1 LAKFGL
7 DYAIFGAQGQ
17 AGVRYG
23 PQISTHLPVDNIV
36 LMNIRIKLPIVL
48 ALLCCLLFQSAYAN
62 ELAIWDKLQ
71 GTNPK
76 GYVLLL
82 RHTIAPGVG
91 DPENFKLN
99 DCSTQRNLS
108 QVGRDDAKA
117 VGDWLKR
124 RDIRISRVESSRW
137 CRAKQTAQLLGI
149 GKVRLNSNLDS
160 LFESK
165 DPAKAIQTVRVKKQI
180 VDWRNKSGL
189 LVLVGHFVNIG
200 AVAGVGVGSGEGVLV
215 KADSKGKIVV
225 VGLTPK
231 LGR

>member
-1 LAKFGL
+1 MK
-7 DYAIFGAQGQ
+7 Q
-17 AGVRYG
+17 
-23 PQISTHLPVDNIV
+23 
-36 LMNIRIKLPIVL
+36 IKLPLIF
-48 ALLCCLLFQSAYAN
+48 ALLTCLFSQSAYAN

-82 RHTIAPGVG
+82 RHTLAPGVG

-108 QVGRDDAKA
+108 QLGREDAKS

-124 RDIRISRVESSRW
+124 RDIKIARVESSRW
-137 CRAKQTAQLLGI
+137 CRAKETAQLLDI
-149 GKVRLNSNLDS
+149 GRVRLNPNLDS
-160 LFESK
+160 LFDSQ

-200 AVAGVGVGSGEGVLV
+200 AVTGVGVGSGEGVLV
-215 KADSKGKIVV
+215 RADSKGKISVI
-225 VGLTPK
+225 GLTPK

>member
-1 LAKFGL
+1 MKRFNLA
-7 DYAIFGAQGQ
+7 I
-17 AGVRYG
+17 
-23 PQISTHLPVDNIV
+23 IT
-36 LMNIRIKLPIVL
+36 
-48 ALLCCLLFQSAYAN
+48 ALLTSLLGQSAMAN
-62 ELAIWDKLQ
+62 EEAIWDKLQ

-108 QVGRDDAKA
+108 QLGREDAKA

-124 RDIRISRVESSRW
+124 RDIKISRVESSRW
-137 CRAKQTAQLLGI
+137 CRAKETAQLLGI
-149 GKVRLNSNLDS
+149 GRVRLNANLDS
-160 LFESK
+160 LFESQ
-165 DPAKAIQTVRVKKQI
+165 DPANAIQTVRVKKQI

-200 AVAGVGVGSGEGVLV
+200 AVAGVGVRSGEGVLV
-215 KADSKGKIVV
+215 KADSKGKITV

>member
-1 LAKFGL
+1 MRRF
-7 DYAIFGAQGQ
+7 
-17 AGVRYG
+17 R
-23 PQISTHLPVDNIV
+23 LPTV
-36 LMNIRIKLPIVL
+36 LVILT
-48 ALLCCLLFQSAYAN
+48 CLFSQSAYAN

-82 RHTIAPGVG
+82 RHTLAPGVG

-108 QVGRDDAKA
+108 QVGREDAKS

-124 RDIRISRVESSRW
+124 RDIKIARVESSRW
-137 CRAKQTAQLLGI
+137 CRAKETAQLLDI
-149 GKVRLNSNLDS
+149 GRVRLNPNLDS
-160 LFESK
+160 LFDSQ
-165 DPAKAIQTVRVKKQI
+165 DPAKAIQTARVKKQI

-200 AVAGVGVGSGEGVLV
+200 AVTGVGVGSGEGVLV
-215 KADSKGKIVV
+215 KADSKGKIGV

>member
-1 LAKFGL
+1 MSRF
-7 DYAIFGAQGQ
+7 
-17 AGVRYG
+17 R
-23 PQISTHLPVDNIV
+23 LPA
-36 LMNIRIKLPIVL
+36 VL
-48 ALLCCLLFQSAYAN
+48 ALLSCLSLQSAYAN

-82 RHTIAPGVG
+82 RHTLAPGVG

-108 QVGRDDAKA
+108 SVGREDAKS
-117 VGDWLKR
+117 VGEWLKR
-124 RDIRISRVESSRW
+124 REIKISRVESSRW
-137 CRAKQTAQLLGI
+137 CRAKETAQLLGI
-149 GKVRLNSNLDS
+149 GRVRLNPNLDS
-160 LFESK
+160 LFESA

-189 LVLVGHFVNIG
+189 LVLVGHFVNIN
-200 AVAGVGVGSGEGVLV
+200 AVTGVGVGSGEGVLV
-215 KADSKGKIVV
+215 RADSKGKISV

>member
-1 LAKFGL
+1 MIKRFKLSMILA
-7 DYAIFGAQGQ
+7 
-17 AGVRYG
+17 VV
-23 PQISTHLPVDNIV
+23 S
-36 LMNIRIKLPIVL
+36 
-48 ALLCCLLFQSAYAN
+48 CLFTQSAYAN
-62 ELAIWDKLQ
+62 EEAIWDKLQ

-82 RHTIAPGVG
+82 RHTLAPGVG

-108 QVGRDDAKA
+108 QLGREDAKS

-124 RDIRISRVESSRW
+124 RDIKITRVESSRW

-149 GKVRLNSNLDS
+149 GRVRLNSNLDS
-160 LFESK
+160 LFESA

-189 LVLVGHFVNIG
+189 LVLVGHFVNIN
-200 AVAGVGVGSGEGVLV
+200 AVTGVGVGSGEGVLV
-215 KADSKGKIVV
+215 KADSKGKITV

>member
-1 LAKFGL
+1 MSRFRFPA
-7 DYAIFGAQGQ
+7 
-17 AGVRYG
+17 
-23 PQISTHLPVDNIV
+23 
-36 LMNIRIKLPIVL
+36 VL
-48 ALLCCLLFQSAYAN
+48 ALLSCLSLQSAYAN

-71 GTNPK
+71 GSNPK

-82 RHTIAPGVG
+82 RHTLAPGVG

-108 QVGRDDAKA
+108 SVGREDARS

-124 RDIRISRVESSRW
+124 RDIKITRVESSRW
-137 CRAKQTAQLLGI
+137 CRAKETAQLLGI
-149 GKVRLNSNLDS
+149 GRVRLNPNLDS
-160 LFESK
+160 LFESA

-200 AVAGVGVGSGEGVLV
+200 AVTGVGVGSGEGVLV
-215 KADSKGKIVV
+215 KADSKGKISV

>member
-1 LAKFGL
+1 MKRSNLTT
-7 DYAIFGAQGQ
+7 I
-17 AGVRYG
+17 
-23 PQISTHLPVDNIV
+23 T
-36 LMNIRIKLPIVL
+36 
-48 ALLCCLLFQSAYAN
+48 ALLISLLGQSAMAN

-124 RDIRISRVESSRW
+124 RDIKISRVESSRW
-137 CRAKQTAQLLGI
+137 CRAKETAQLLGI

-165 DPAKAIQTVRVKKQI
+165 DPAKAIQTVRVKRQI
-180 VDWRNKSGL
+180 VDWRDKSGL
-189 LVLVGHFVNIG
+189 LVLVGHFINIG
-200 AVAGVGVGSGEGVLV
+200 AVAGVGVDSGEGVLV
-215 KADSKGKIVV
+215 KADSKGKITV

>member
-1 LAKFGL
+1 MRRFVSKNFM
-7 DYAIFGAQGQ
+7 
-17 AGVRYG
+17 V
-23 PQISTHLPVDNIV
+23 VV
-36 LMNIRIKLPIVL
+36 L
-48 ALLCCLLFQSAYAN
+48 LLCSLMTQSAYAN

-124 RDIRISRVESSRW
+124 RDIKISRVESSRW
-137 CRAKQTAQLLGI
+137 CRAKETAQLLGI
-149 GKVRLNSNLDS
+149 GKVRLNTNLDS
-160 LFESK
+160 LFESA

-200 AVAGVGVGSGEGVLV
+200 AVTGVGVGSGEGVLV
-215 KADSKGKIVV
+215 KADSKGKITV

>member
-1 LAKFGL
+1 MRRF
-7 DYAIFGAQGQ
+7 
-17 AGVRYG
+17 R
-23 PQISTHLPVDNIV
+23 LPTV
-36 LMNIRIKLPIVL
+36 LVILT
-48 ALLCCLLFQSAYAN
+48 CLFSQSAYAN

-82 RHTIAPGVG
+82 RHTLAPGVG

-108 QVGRDDAKA
+108 QVGREDAKS

-124 RDIRISRVESSRW
+124 RDIKIARVESSRW
-137 CRAKQTAQLLGI
+137 CRAKETAQLLDI
-149 GKVRLNSNLDS
+149 GRVRLNPNLDS
-160 LFESK
+160 LFDSQ
-165 DPAKAIQTVRVKKQI
+165 DPAKAIQTARVKKQI

-200 AVAGVGVGSGEGVLV
+200 AVTGVGVGSGEGVLV
-215 KADSKGKIVV
+215 KADSKGKITV

>member
-1 LAKFGL
+1 MKRFNLA
-7 DYAIFGAQGQ
+7 I
-17 AGVRYG
+17 
-23 PQISTHLPVDNIV
+23 IT
-36 LMNIRIKLPIVL
+36 
-48 ALLCCLLFQSAYAN
+48 ALLISLLGQSAMAN

-108 QVGRDDAKA
+108 QLGREDAKA

-124 RDIRISRVESSRW
+124 RDIKISRVESSRW
-137 CRAKQTAQLLGI
+137 CRAKETAQLLGI

-160 LFESK
+160 LFESA
-165 DPAKAIQTVRVKKQI
+165 DPAKAIQTLRVKKQI
-180 VDWRNKSGL
+180 IDWRNKSGL

-215 KADSKGKIVV
+215 KADSKGKITV

>member
-1 LAKFGL
+1 MRRFVSKNFM
-7 DYAIFGAQGQ
+7 
-17 AGVRYG
+17 V
-23 PQISTHLPVDNIV
+23 VV
-36 LMNIRIKLPIVL
+36 L
-48 ALLCCLLFQSAYAN
+48 LLCSLMTQSAYAN
-62 ELAIWDKLQ
+62 ELEIWDKLQ

-124 RDIRISRVESSRW
+124 RDIKISRVESSRW
-137 CRAKQTAQLLGI
+137 CRAKETAQLLGI

-160 LFESK
+160 LFDSQ

-189 LVLVGHFVNIG
+189 LVLVGHFINIG

-215 KADSKGKIVV
+215 KADSKGKITV

>member
-1 LAKFGL
+1 MRRFVSKNFM
-7 DYAIFGAQGQ
+7 
-17 AGVRYG
+17 V
-23 PQISTHLPVDNIV
+23 VV
-36 LMNIRIKLPIVL
+36 L
-48 ALLCCLLFQSAYAN
+48 LLCSLMTQSAYAN
-62 ELAIWDKLQ
+62 ELEIWDKLQ

-124 RDIRISRVESSRW
+124 RDIKISRVESSRW
-137 CRAKQTAQLLGI
+137 CRAKKTAQLLGI

-160 LFESK
+160 LFDSQ

-189 LVLVGHFVNIG
+189 LVLVGHFINIG

-215 KADSKGKIVV
+215 KADSKGKITV

>member
-1 LAKFGL
+1 MIKRFKLSVIVA
-7 DYAIFGAQGQ
+7 
-17 AGVRYG
+17 V
-23 PQISTHLPVDNIV
+23 IS
-36 LMNIRIKLPIVL
+36 
-48 ALLCCLLFQSAYAN
+48 CLLSQFAYAN

-82 RHTIAPGVG
+82 RHTLAPGVG

-108 QVGRDDAKA
+108 QVGREDAKS
-117 VGDWLKR
+117 VGDWLKQR
-124 RDIRISRVESSRW
+124 EIKIARVESSRW
-137 CRAKQTAQLLGI
+137 CRAKETAQLLDI
-149 GKVRLNSNLDS
+149 GRVRLNPNLDS
-160 LFESK
+160 LFDSQ
-165 DPAKAIQTVRVKKQI
+165 DPAKAIQTARVKKQI

-200 AVAGVGVGSGEGVLV
+200 AVTGVGVGSGEGVLV
-215 KADSKGKIVV
+215 KADSKGKIGV

>member
-1 LAKFGL
+1 MK
-7 DYAIFGAQGQ
+7 Q
-17 AGVRYG
+17 
-23 PQISTHLPVDNIV
+23 
-36 LMNIRIKLPIVL
+36 IKLPLIF
-48 ALLCCLLFQSAYAN
+48 ALLTCLFSQSAYAN

-82 RHTIAPGVG
+82 RHTLAPGVG

-108 QVGRDDAKA
+108 QLGREDAKS

-124 RDIRISRVESSRW
+124 RDIKIARVESSRW
-137 CRAKQTAQLLGI
+137 CRAKETAQLLDI
-149 GKVRLNSNLDS
+149 GRVRLNPNLDS
-160 LFESK
+160 LFDSQ

-200 AVAGVGVGSGEGVLV
+200 AVTGVGVGSGEGVLV
-215 KADSKGKIVV
+215 KADSKGKITV